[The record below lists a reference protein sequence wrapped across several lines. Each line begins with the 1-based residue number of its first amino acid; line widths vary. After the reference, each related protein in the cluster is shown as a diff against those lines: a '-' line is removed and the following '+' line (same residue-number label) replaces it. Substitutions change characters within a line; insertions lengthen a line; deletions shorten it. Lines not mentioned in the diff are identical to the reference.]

1 MNIRAAAV
9 RVISQVIEYGR
20 SLSDCL
26 PDETKSFSDP
36 RDRALL
42 QAICFGVC
50 RWYFRL
56 EEIAQQLMEKPLKQ
70 KDIDVHFLIVIGLYQ
85 LIYMRI
91 PAYAAVSETVNANK
105 KKWARGLINGV
116 LRQFQRNADEFEE
129 TDPFSHPT
137 WMMEEIEKNYPQ
149 KWEAILDANNQHP
162 PFALRV
168 NQQRMSRE
176 KYLEK
181 LAQAG
186 IVAKEIPETH
196 SGILL
201 ENPIDVQQIPGFA
214 AGEASVQ
221 DGAAQL
227 AAELLS
233 VSSGQRV
240 LDACAAPGG
249 KTAHIL
255 EIQPDVELIALDQ
268 DEERLQ
274 RVKENLQRLKLS
286 AACVASDAGDV
297 ESWWDGKS
305 FDRILLDA
313 PCSASGVIRRHPD
326 IKLLRLD
333 TDIPEFAKEQLRL
346 LTALWTVLKSGGCLV
361 YVTCSVFPEENVH
374 VLKSFLKDH
383 PEAKEEKISAT
394 WGMECEV
401 GRQILPGEH
410 NMDGFYYACLRK
422 I

>member
-186 IVAKEIPETH
+186 IVAKEIPETQLTCNKFRD
-196 SGILL
+196 LL
-201 ENPIDVQQIPGFA
+201 QA
-214 AGEASVQ
+214 K
-221 DGAAQL
+221 
-227 AAELLS
+227 LLCKM
-233 VSSGQRV
+233 V
-240 LDACAAPGG
+240 LHNSPQNCYQFLRANACWM
-249 KTAHIL
+249 L
-255 EIQPDVELIALDQ
+255 V
-268 DEERLQ
+268 
-274 RVKENLQRLKLS
+274 
-286 AACVASDAGDV
+286 
-297 ESWWDGKS
+297 
-305 FDRILLDA
+305 
-313 PCSASGVIRRHPD
+313 RHPA
-326 IKLLRLD
+326 
-333 TDIPEFAKEQLRL
+333 AKPRI
-346 LTALWTVLKSGGCLV
+346 
-361 YVTCSVFPEENVH
+361 F
-374 VLKSFLKDH
+374 
-383 PEAKEEKISAT
+383 
-394 WGMECEV
+394 
-401 GRQILPGEH
+401 
-410 NMDGFYYACLRK
+410 
-422 I
+422 